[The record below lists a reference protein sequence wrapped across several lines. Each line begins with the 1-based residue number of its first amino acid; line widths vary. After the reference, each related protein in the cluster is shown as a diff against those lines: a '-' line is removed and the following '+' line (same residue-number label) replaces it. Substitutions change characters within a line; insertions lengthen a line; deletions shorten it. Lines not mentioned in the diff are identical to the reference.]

1 MLQVKDVWPKT
12 ISVVSGYQSTNLD
25 DRTCSPPVPVDAVL
39 PNCDRPFPWIVET
52 AENTNALLAKGGVD
66 TVVNGLIRG
75 HDPVPKGTVIDPQ
88 EVRERLLIGDGQTSQ
103 KFMERLARACAVPLK
118 ADGVTGYRTKVRSI
132 DTGKQIAA
140 FLIPGEHVWIW
151 LEFDESGWTQK
162 AAIYRF

>member
-1 MLQVKDVWPKT
+1 MT
-12 ISVVSGYQSTNLD
+12 
-25 DRTCSPPVPVDAVL
+25 
-39 PNCDRPFPWIVET
+39 ET
-52 AENTNALLAKGGVD
+52 APRQSPSTLSYLIAISRSPGSSKRRRTPNALLAKGGVD

-140 FLIPGEHVWIW
+140 FLIPGEHVSIW
-151 LEFDESGWTQK
+151 LEFDESGWTESSYLPVLKKALEK
-162 AAIYRF
+162 AAAP